1 MESVSTRDLKRIC
14 KEYYHIGTDNNPL
27 ALSILQEK
35 LGVTEFEVERDGSI
49 RLFEKLEEVH
59 TISKTLYEGGV
70 VPTVL
75 HMKEANLEQYYMN
88 MVGGEENVE
97 PDKGAKISNKKR

>member
-1 MESVSTRDLKRIC
+1 MKRIC
-14 KEYYHIGTDNNPL
+14 KEYYHIGTDNNAL
-27 ALSILQEK
+27 ALTILQEK

-49 RLFEKLEEVH
+49 RLFERLEEVH

-75 HMKEANLEQYYMN
+75 HMNEANLEQYYMN

-97 PDKGAKISNKKR
+97 PDKGSKLSIKKR